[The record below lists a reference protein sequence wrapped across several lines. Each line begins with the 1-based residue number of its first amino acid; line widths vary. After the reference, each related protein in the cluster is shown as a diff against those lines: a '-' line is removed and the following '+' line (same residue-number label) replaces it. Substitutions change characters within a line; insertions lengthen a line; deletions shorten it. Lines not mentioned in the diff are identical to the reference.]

1 MDGAES
7 PTTKWTEFKGGA
19 YIYKTCFL
27 FFFLVSG
34 VAKVIIQRLVKT
46 R

>member
-27 FFFLVSG
+27 FFLSERSG
-34 VAKVIIQRLVKT
+34 KSNNTKSS
-46 R
+46 

>member
-19 YIYKTCFL
+19 YVYKTCFL
-27 FFFLVSG
+27 IFLGERSG
-34 VAKVIIQRLVKT
+34 KSNNTKSSLD
-46 R
+46 